1 MKSPSKSRKEPSTA
15 AALLAVQKELASM
28 RRRLDRADD
37 RIKSLESKVI
47 QLEKE
52 RDHFKDLYYKAL
64 ADIRVKDKR
73 IAVLE
78 RKLEQA
84 EKQLAWFRKQ
94 HFGQKTEAGAGSGPS
109 PKPADDDEE
118 QEPLVPKSTR
128 KRGQQPGSK
137 GHGRTNRSSISE
149 ADPEISSIADPVCNA
164 CHKPFAEFGT
174 TEDSHIVEIE
184 TLIYKRVI
192 KRKRYAKRC
201 NCSGLKGILTAPA
214 PPKLYPKTSLGNSI
228 WVHLCAQK
236 FLHGTP
242 TNRILKDLA
251 LKGLGLSAG
260 TVTGGL
266 KVINDLINP
275 LYEALKTHCQSD
287 NLWNAD
293 ETSWRVF
300 EDGSGNRNKKKWW
313 LWVIAGQKSVVYI
326 LDQSRSAEVP
336 EQFFGGSTGALLTDR
351 FGSYKGLHGGILK
364 AWCWVHV
371 RRDFIKL
378 FDGVPNL
385 RAWAR
390 KWLLD
395 IGQLFVLNHRRFALW
410 SAKKTFGSSYQ
421 AADSDLQTHVEY
433 LEKNWKLQ
441 LQNHSHPEQRTVLN
455 SLKRHWAG
463 LTRFLQDPRIPLDN
477 NRAERL
483 LRTCVIQRKNSYG
496 SGSEWSGEFSAKL
509 FSLFQTWL
517 LNGLDPESMLLDYFN
532 ACSISPGHPPP
543 NIDKFLPW
551 KMSAD
556 SLVDFALPQSYSRP
570 A

>member
-1 MKSPSKSRKEPSTA
+1 
-15 AALLAVQKELASM
+15 M
-28 RRRLDRADD
+28 RTRLDRADK
-37 RIKSLESKVI
+37 RIESLESKVI

-64 ADIRVKDKR
+64 ADNRVKDKR
-73 IAVLE
+73 IALLE

-94 HFGQKTEAGAGSGPS
+94 HFGQKSEAGAGTDPS
-109 PKPADDDEE
+109 PTPAEGDEK
-118 QEPLVPKSTR
+118 QETHAPKSAR
-128 KRGQQPGSK
+128 KRGQQPGSE
-137 GHGRTNRSSISE
+137 GHGRSNRSSISD

-164 CHKPFAEFGT
+164 CNKPFAEFGT

-184 TLIYKRVI
+184 TFIYKRVI

-201 NCSGLKGILTAPA
+201 NCSGSKGIITAPP

-228 WVHLCAQK
+228 WVHICAQR

-266 KVINDLINP
+266 KIINDLIDP
-275 LYEALKTHCQSD
+275 LYEALKIHCQGD
-287 NLWNAD
+287 DLWNAD

-300 EDGSGNRNKKKWW
+300 EDGSGNRDKKKWW
-313 LWVIAGQKSVVYI
+313 LWVIAGQRSVVYI
-326 LDQSRSAEVP
+326 LDQSRSAEIP

-351 FGSYKGLHGGILK
+351 FSSYKGLHSGILK

-378 FDGVPNL
+378 FDGVPKL

-395 IGQLFVLNHRRFALW
+395 IGQLFVLNNRRFALW
-410 SAKKTFGSSYQ
+410 SAKKTFDSCYQ
-421 AADSDLQTHVEY
+421 AANSDLQNHIEY
-433 LEKNWKLQ
+433 LQNSWKSQ
-441 LQNHSHPEQRTVLN
+441 LQNHSHPEQKTVLN

-463 LTRFLQDPRIPLDN
+463 LTLFLQDPRIPLDN

-496 SGSEWSGEFSAKL
+496 SGSEWSGAFSAKL

-517 LNGLDPESMLLDYFN
+517 LNGLDPESMLLDYFS
-532 ACSISPGHPPP
+532 ACSLYPGHPPP
-543 NIDKFLPW
+543 NIDKFLRW
-551 KMSAD
+551 KMSPD